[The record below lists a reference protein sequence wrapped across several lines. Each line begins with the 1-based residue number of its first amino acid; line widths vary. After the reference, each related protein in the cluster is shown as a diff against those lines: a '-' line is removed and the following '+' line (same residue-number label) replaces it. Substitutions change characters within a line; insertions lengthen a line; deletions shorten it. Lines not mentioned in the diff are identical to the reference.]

1 MSAEIVARVVERLQR
16 VRPPQVHRMGYAPVT
31 CPTTKNLQDLFY
43 PTVEQIARAA
53 YELVRGEA
61 GTWTPAALEAPE
73 LVAFKG
79 PF

>member
-1 MSAEIVARVVERLQR
+1 
-16 VRPPQVHRMGYAPVT
+16 MGYAPVV

-43 PTVEQIARAA
+43 PTVEQIASAA
-53 YELVRGEA
+53 YRLVRGDA
-61 GTWTPAALEAPE
+61 RPWVPAAVEAPE